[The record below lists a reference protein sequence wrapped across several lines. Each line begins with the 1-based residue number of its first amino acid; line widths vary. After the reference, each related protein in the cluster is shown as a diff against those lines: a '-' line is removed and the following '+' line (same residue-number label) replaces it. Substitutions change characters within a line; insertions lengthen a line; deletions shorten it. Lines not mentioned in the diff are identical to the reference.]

1 MHQSTITRGITA
13 VIKSKQAYNWKMDS
27 FAISQSDSGQKVNYH
42 RGIFL
47 FLFYILYV
55 IPQTAQGISKKVVF
69 FFKDFTPL
77 QNAMFLLTSLYIQ
90 NQNMYPILLCKLS
103 TVSSSLTFGYLQC
116 LAHAIQILSG
126 ELEQETVLGFP
137 CFNSSSIL
145 FPGKATF

>member
-1 MHQSTITRGITA
+1 MYQSTITRGITA

-27 FAISQSDSGQKVNYH
+27 SAISQSDSGQKVNYH

-47 FLFYILYV
+47 LLFYILYV
-55 IPQTAQGISKKVVF
+55 IPQTAQGISKKV

-77 QNAMFLLTSLYIQ
+77 QNAMFLLTSLYIR
-90 NQNMYPILLCKLS
+90 NQNMYPILSCKLS

-126 ELEQETVLGFP
+126 EPEQETVLGFP

-145 FPGKATF
+145 FPGKAAF